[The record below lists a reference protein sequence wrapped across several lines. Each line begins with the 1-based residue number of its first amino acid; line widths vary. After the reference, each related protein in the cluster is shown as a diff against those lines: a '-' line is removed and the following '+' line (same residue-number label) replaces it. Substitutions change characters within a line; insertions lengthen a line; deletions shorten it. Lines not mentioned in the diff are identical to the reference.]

1 MSTKLERGVHK
12 ASRALDLAKSY
23 LTSSYGAYRD
33 RNLFEDVETYCMFV
47 GYPKSGH
54 SLVGS
59 LLDAHRDAIIAH
71 ELDAL
76 RYVWLGFNRAQLF
89 HMLLENSKA
98 YASTGR
104 NWNVY
109 SYRVPGQWQGR
120 YEKLRVIGDK
130 KGGISTLRLDSDPDL
145 LKKLKNVVRV
155 PVKFVH
161 VIRNPYDNISTMLRD
176 GIYNYWSMKGRQR
189 GLRYSIDDY
198 FFRCSAMRDFK
209 KRTDPAAVLDLR
221 HEDFIEDTASSL
233 RKLCSFV
240 GLDAPE
246 DYLKDCASMIFP
258 SPTKSR
264 QRVEWDDSAIEVV
277 RDRMKEFEFLR
288 GYSYEE

>member
-1 MSTKLERGVHK
+1 MSVART
-12 ASRALDLAKSY
+12 Y
-23 LTSSYGAYRD
+23 LTSSYGGHKD
-33 RNLFEDVETYCMFV
+33 KDLFEDVETYCMFI

-59 LLDAHRDAIIAH
+59 LLDAHPSVIIAH

-76 RYVWLGFNRAQLF
+76 RYVWLGFSKRQIYHLLLKNSREYAQ
-89 HMLLENSKA
+89 
-98 YASTGR
+98 TGR

-130 KGGISTLRLDSDPDL
+130 KGGLSTLRLDSDPNL
-145 LKKLKNVVRV
+145 LKKLRDTVAV

-161 VIRNPYDNISTMLRD
+161 VVRNPYDNISTMLRD
-176 GIYNYWSMKGRQR
+176 GIFNYWSMKGRRR

-198 FFRCSAMRDFK
+198 FFRCAAMRDFK
-209 KRTDPAAVLDLR
+209 ERTDSAEVFDLR
-221 HEDFIEDTASSL
+221 HESVVEDPASCL
-233 RKLCSFV
+233 RDLCSF
-240 GLDAPE
+240 LDIECPD
-246 DYLKDCASMIFP
+246 DYLRDCASMIFE

-264 QRVEWDDSAIEVV
+264 QKVDWDPESIEVV
-277 RDRMKEFEFLR
+277 RNRMKEFDFLQ
-288 GYSYEE
+288 GYSYED